1 MATAFIT
8 SATDGD
14 TSGEAAAMAAFCA
27 SVNGLAD
34 TGMAATLDRLCAVG
48 EFCIIAKGSALAE
61 DPDKDRLVFL
71 AMGAA
76 KLVTRSLSSR
86 LLAGVSCTDSTPPES
101 YHSHILAFC
110 LPGEMI
116 SVLRQTDANFHLVAL
131 TPLELVVFDANSFLD
146 IAQENPAVIRQVLS
160 RSLQALH
167 RSRTRMIQLGH
178 KSARQR
184 IADFLVSIAG
194 RVCGCTEGRC
204 EFALP
209 MSRRDIGDSLGLT
222 IETVSRQF
230 TDLRDDGLIETRG
243 RSGVVLTDIAALVQ
257 EAGRTSQL
265 T

>member
-1 MATAFIT
+1 MLHTP
-8 SATDGD
+8 
-14 TSGEAAAMAAFCA
+14 EAAGMAAFCA

-34 TGMAATLDRLCAVG
+34 RGMAATLDRLCMEGGFRA
-48 EFCIIAKGSALAE
+48 IPKGNALVE
-61 DPDKDRLVFL
+61 DPDQDRLVFI
-71 AMGAA
+71 AQGAA
-76 KLVTRSLSSR
+76 KLVTRSFSSP
-86 LLAGVSCTDSTPPES
+86 LGGGAGRAQRAQPDC

-116 SVLRQTDANFHLVAL
+116 SMLRQTDANFHLVAL
-131 TPLELVVFDANSFLD
+131 TQLELVVFDADRFLD
-146 IAQENPAVIRQVLS
+146 IAQDHPAIIRQVLS

-194 RVCGCTEGRC
+194 RICGCSAGRC
-204 EFALP
+204 EFSLP

-222 IETVSRQF
+222 IETVSRQL

-243 RSGVVLTDIAALVQ
+243 RSGILLIDIAALVQ
-257 EAGRTSQL
+257 QAGRTSRL

>member
-1 MATAFIT
+1 MATVLLTPETA
-8 SATDGD
+8 G
-14 TSGEAAAMAAFCA
+14 MAAFSA

-34 TGMAATLDRLCAVG
+34 EGMAQTLERLCAVG
-48 EFCIIAKGSALAE
+48 EFRELAKGESLAE
-61 DPDKDRLVFL
+61 DPDKDRLVFI
-71 AMGAA
+71 AQGAA

-86 LLAGVSCTDSTPPES
+86 LAVGTGRPASEQRGCF
-101 YHSHILAFC
+101 HSHILAFC

-131 TPLELVVFDANSFLD
+131 TPLELVVFDADRFLD

-184 IADFLVSIAG
+184 IADFLVSIAA
-194 RVCGCTEGRC
+194 RICDCNQGRC

-222 IETVSRQF
+222 IETVSRQL

-243 RSGVVLTDIAALVQ
+243 RSGVVLNDIAALVQ
-257 EAGRTSQL
+257 ETGRTSQF